1 MALAKPKP
9 LSKPNNTISENSYVD
24 NTDDLTSLTLDEL
37 ADRFDSIEQQAQL
50 FQGRILLEAR
60 NRFESDIAFGEWVT
74 NVGGTLCSTT
84 RQHRTRLM
92 NLARFFDSRELTGIS
107 ITAAYEISAPINED
121 VADKIYE
128 YALNKNLPVSEIK
141 AQIQIAKGIQPESNL
156 KAIDVKSQA
165 KQILDDFK
173 KYVMVGV
180 KKVPQQDAILVL
192 QSCIKQIRADIKEL
206 ENQKKEDTQI
216 VTIQQLETTETS
228 PASEDTGNNS

>member
-37 ADRFDSIEQQAQL
+37 ANRYDSIEQQAQL

-107 ITAAYEISAPINED
+107 ITAAYEISAPTNEA
-121 VADKIYE
+121 VADRVYE
-128 YALNKNLPVSEIK
+128 YALNKNLPVAEIK
-141 AQIQIAKGIQPESNL
+141 KQIQIAKGLSLEENKIEPVTTEEPVLLPLEDLDTFKQVILSDIEGLSEQN
-156 KAIDVKSQA
+156 AIK
-165 KQILDDFK
+165 
-173 KYVMVGV
+173 
-180 KKVPQQDAILVL
+180 VL
-192 QSCIKQIRADIKEL
+192 QDCIKEVRA
-206 ENQKKEDTQI
+206 KKKNNEQPI
-216 VTIQQLETTETS
+216 
-228 PASEDTGNNS
+228 PASEDTGT

>member
-9 LSKPNNTISENSYVD
+9 LSKPKNAISETSYVE
-24 NTDDLTSLTLDEL
+24 NSDDLTLLSLDQL

-50 FQGRILLEAR
+50 YQGRILLEAR

-74 NVGGTLCSTT
+74 NAGGTLCSIT

-141 AQIQIAKGIQPESNL
+141 AQIQIAKGLSQKGNKTEPVTTEPVLLPLEDLDTFKQVILSDIEGLSEQN
-156 KAIDVKSQA
+156 AIK
-165 KQILDDFK
+165 
-173 KYVMVGV
+173 
-180 KKVPQQDAILVL
+180 VL
-192 QSCIKQIRADIKEL
+192 QDCIKEVRA
-206 ENQKKEDTQI
+206 KKNNEQPI
-216 VTIQQLETTETS
+216 
-228 PASEDTGNNS
+228 PASKDAGNNS

>member
-1 MALAKPKP
+1 MALAKPKR
-9 LSKPNNTISENSYVD
+9 LSKPNYSISESSYVD
-24 NTDDLTSLTLDEL
+24 NADDLTSLTLEQL
-37 ADRFDSIEQQAQL
+37 ADRFNSIEQQAQL

-60 NRFESDIAFGEWVT
+60 NRFESDAAFGEWVT

-141 AQIQIAKGIQPESNL
+141 AQIQIAKGGLSQETSNKEPTKDESVLLPPEDLN
-156 KAIDVKSQA
+156 KFKEI
-165 KQILDDFK
+165 IL
-173 KYVMVGV
+173 
-180 KKVPQQDAILVL
+180 
-192 QSCIKQIRADIKEL
+192 SEIKEL
-206 ENQKKEDTQI
+206 SEKNAIKVLQDCIKEVRVKEKNNQ
-216 VTIQQLETTETS
+216 
-228 PASEDTGNNS
+228 

>member
-24 NTDDLTSLTLDEL
+24 NTDDLTSLTLEEL

-60 NRFESDIAFGEWVT
+60 NRFDSDAAFGEWVA

-84 RQHRTRLM
+84 RQHRTRLI

-141 AQIQIAKGIQPESNL
+141 AQIQIAKGIKIESDS
-156 KAIDVKSQA
+156 KIIDVELQA
-165 KQILDDFK
+165 KLALDDFK
-173 KYVMVGV
+173 KSVMSGV
-180 KKVPQQDAILVL
+180 KKVLQQDAIKVL
-192 QSCIKQIRADIKEL
+192 QDCIKQIRADIK
-206 ENQKKEDTQI
+206 NAQNQQKKKKITLK
-216 VTIQQLETTETS
+216 TLKL
-228 PASEDTGNNS
+228 

>member
-192 QSCIKQIRADIKEL
+192 QSCIKQIRADIKAL

-228 PASEDTGNNS
+228 QAS

>member
-1 MALAKPKP
+1 MALAKPKR
-9 LSKPNNTISENSYVD
+9 LSKPNNSISESSYVD
-24 NTDDLTSLTLDEL
+24 NTDDLTSLTLEQL
-37 ADRFDSIEQQAQL
+37 ADRFNSIEQQAQL

-60 NRFESDIAFGEWVT
+60 NRFESDATFGEWIT

-141 AQIQIAKGIQPESNL
+141 AQIQIAKGGSSQDTSNKEPTKGESILLPPEDLN
-156 KAIDVKSQA
+156 KFKEI
-165 KQILDDFK
+165 IL
-173 KYVMVGV
+173 
-180 KKVPQQDAILVL
+180 
-192 QSCIKQIRADIKEL
+192 SEIKEL
-206 ENQKKEDTQI
+206 SEKNAIKVLQDCIKEVRVKKK
-216 VTIQQLETTETS
+216 
-228 PASEDTGNNS
+228 NNP

>member
-9 LSKPNNTISENSYVD
+9 LAKPNNTISENSYVD
-24 NTDDLTSLTLDEL
+24 NTDDLTLLTLDEL

-60 NRFESDIAFGEWVT
+60 NRFESDTTFGEWVT

-92 NLARFFDSRELTGIS
+92 NLARFFDSKELTGIS

-141 AQIQIAKGIQPESNL
+141 AQIQIAKGIQPESDL
-156 KAIDVKSQA
+156 KTIDVSSRS
-165 KQILDDFK
+165 KQKTLEDFK
-173 KYVMVGV
+173 KYVMFGV
-180 KKVPQQDAILVL
+180 KKVSQQDAIKIL
-192 QSCIKQIRADIKEL
+192 QDCIKQIRADIKA
-206 ENQKKEDTQI
+206 KE
-216 VTIQQLETTETS
+216 
-228 PASEDTGNNS
+228 